1 MVRLGFI
8 IGFIA
13 TIGVL
18 LSGLAAYR
26 VHEQE
31 LTVNGI
37 AIARAIDVHASL
49 VQDRLTERELLARVA
64 SGLFRTP
71 SVVKANM
78 LQPLRSSI
86 YAFKTDFVVAGWIAR
101 LKPAELDA
109 ARAQL
114 ASAGF
119 PNPAIRSDDD
129 KPLGTGA
136 PDQPI
141 DVLMDVEP
149 RNKET
154 AGLAGRSYDQHPIL
168 GPMLAQAMDSGKP
181 VASDPLPL
189 LRSDGPIGL
198 VLAAPVLQEGE
209 AQPAGFV
216 TFSYELAPLMLANDD
231 LSLFSVVLRDPRN
244 PEVELIAN
252 HQGSVSSRLTAADGP
267 PPSMVRTVTFGG
279 RDWSLGYYAKT
290 NAVKRAEETAV
301 VVAAIGLALTAI
313 ICGLFGY
320 VAYNNLRLSREI
332 QVRIGFER
340 RLTAVID
347 ELNHRVKNIL
357 AVIQSIVTRTLRH
370 GSDIDVAREL
380 LIGRIHA
387 MSNVVSL
394 LSESQ
399 WQGVKLKGLFEARAI
414 PHAER
419 IAVSGPDIAVS
430 ARAAQS
436 LSLLFFELASHSD
449 EGLSL
454 VGKHPHIVAHWD
466 VTGEEPDTIFH
477 FRWEEFNTSEAT
489 RRADSDFGLIL
500 LDRVAPEAL
509 GGVSKRYFTDVSYV
523 YELTAPMETV
533 VDMTERDRTEQFAI
547 APRRAAMT
555 GQPSSL
561 RKQALPYHA
570 MSEVGK
576 GWSDADYHN
585 DWGYG
590 PACAGTT
597 NINRSSASAATQSTP
612 QSKLEVL
619 RRLRSSQ

>member
-13 TIGVL
+13 LIGVL

-26 VHEQE
+26 VHDQE
-31 LTVNGI
+31 LTLDGI
-37 AIARAIDVHASL
+37 AMARAIDVHASL

-64 SGLFRTP
+64 SGLFHAP
-71 SVVKANM
+71 SVIKADM
-78 LQPLRSSI
+78 LQPLRASI
-86 YAFKTDFVVAGWIAR
+86 YAFKTDFVVASWIAR
-101 LKPAELDA
+101 LKPNELDA
-109 ARAQL
+109 ARAEL
-114 ASAGF
+114 AKAGF
-119 PNPAIRSDDD
+119 PNPVIRGYND
-129 KPLGTGA
+129 A
-136 PDQPI
+136 PRDTRSLTQPI
-141 DVLMDVEP
+141 DVVMDVEP
-149 RNKET
+149 RNAQTT
-154 AGLAGRSYDQHPIL
+154 AFPGRSLDQNPIL
-168 GPMLAQAMDSGKP
+168 GSMFERAMTGGKP
-181 VASDPLPL
+181 VASDPVPL
-189 LRSDGPIGL
+189 MRPDGPVGL
-198 VLAAPVLQEGE
+198 VLAAPVLQDG
-209 AQPAGFV
+209 ASSPAGFV
-216 TFSYELAPLMLANDD
+216 TFSYELAPLMLTNDD
-231 LSLFSVVLRDPRN
+231 LSLFSVVLKDPRTAN
-244 PEVELIAN
+244 SELIAN
-252 HQGSVSSRLTAADGP
+252 DQGIVASRITDPDGP
-267 PPSMVRTVTFGG
+267 APSATRTVTFGG
-279 RDWSLGYYAKT
+279 RDWSLSYYAKT
-290 NAVKRAEETAV
+290 NAVKRAQQTAAI
-301 VVAAIGLALTAI
+301 VAAIGLALTGI

-454 VGKHPHIVAHWD
+454 VGKHPHIVAHWE
-466 VTGEEPDTIFH
+466 VTGEEPDAIFH
-477 FRWEEFNTSEAT
+477 FRWEEFNTSAAT
-489 RRADSDFGLIL
+489 RREDTDFGVIL

-509 GGVSKRYFTDVSYV
+509 GGTSQRYFTDVSYV
-523 YELTAPMETV
+523 YELTAPMATV
-533 VDMTERDRTEQFAI
+533 VDMTERDRTEQLS
-547 APRRAAMT
+547 APLKRA
-555 GQPSSL
+555 
-561 RKQALPYHA
+561 R
-570 MSEVGK
+570 
-576 GWSDADYHN
+576 
-585 DWGYG
+585 
-590 PACAGTT
+590 
-597 NINRSSASAATQSTP
+597 
-612 QSKLEVL
+612 
-619 RRLRSSQ
+619 

>member
-13 TIGVL
+13 LIGAL

-26 VHEQE
+26 VHDQE
-31 LTVNGI
+31 LAIEGI
-37 AIARAIDVHASL
+37 ALARAIDVHASL

-64 SGLFRTP
+64 AGLFRAP

-86 YAFKTDFVVAGWIAR
+86 YAFKTDFVIASWIAR
-101 LKPAELDA
+101 LRPSELDA
-109 ARAQL
+109 ARAEL
-114 ASAGF
+114 SSAGF
-119 PNPAIRSDDD
+119 SNPTIRNFDD
-129 KPLGTGA
+129 KPLDLRA
-136 PDQPI
+136 IKEPI
-141 DVLMDVEP
+141 NVVMDVEP
-149 RNKET
+149 RNAET
-154 AGLAGRSYDQHPIL
+154 KGIPGRVLDQEPTV
-168 GPMLAQAMDSGKP
+168 GRMLARAMADGKP
-181 VASDPLPL
+181 VASDPLNL
-189 LRSDGPIGL
+189 LRADGPVGL
-198 VLAAPVLQEGE
+198 VLAAPVVPEG
-209 AQPAGFV
+209 AAAPAGFV
-216 TFSYELAPLMLANDD
+216 TFSYELAPLMLTNDD
-231 LSLFSVVLRDPRN
+231 LSLFSVVLKDPRR
-244 PEVELIAN
+244 PDGELIAN
-252 HQGSVSSRLTAADGP
+252 DQGVVTSRTAEPDWPA
-267 PPSMVRTVTFGG
+267 PSATRTVTFGN
-279 RDWSLGYYAKT
+279 RDWSLSYYAKT
-290 NAVKRAEETAV
+290 NAAKRAAQ
-301 VVAAIGLALTAI
+301 AAAIAGTIGLALTVI
-313 ICGLFGY
+313 VCGLFGY

-454 VGKHPHIVAHWD
+454 VGKHPHIVVKWE
-466 VTGEEPDTIFH
+466 VTGEEPETVFS

-489 RRADSDFGLIL
+489 RRPDSDFGLIL

-509 GGVSKRYFTDVSYV
+509 GGISKRYFTEASYV
-523 YELTAPMETV
+523 YELTAPMVTV
-533 VDMTERDRTEQFAI
+533 IDMTERDRTERF
-547 APRRAAMT
+547 R
-555 GQPSSL
+555 
-561 RKQALPYHA
+561 
-570 MSEVGK
+570 
-576 GWSDADYHN
+576 
-585 DWGYG
+585 
-590 PACAGTT
+590 
-597 NINRSSASAATQSTP
+597 
-612 QSKLEVL
+612 
-619 RRLRSSQ
+619 

>member
-13 TIGVL
+13 LVGVL

-26 VHEQE
+26 VHDQE
-31 LTVNGI
+31 LTLDGI
-37 AIARAIDVHASL
+37 AMARAIDVHASL

-64 SGLFRTP
+64 SGLFHAP
-71 SVVKANM
+71 SVIKADM
-78 LQPLRSSI
+78 LQPLRTSI

-101 LKPAELDA
+101 LKPNELDA
-109 ARAQL
+109 ARAEL
-114 ASAGF
+114 VKAGF
-119 PNPAIRSDDD
+119 PDPSIRSYDDSPRD
-129 KPLGTGA
+129 TRALT
-136 PDQPI
+136 QPI

-149 RNKET
+149 RNDQT
-154 AGLAGRSYDQHPIL
+154 MAFPGRSLDQSPSL
-168 GPMLAQAMDSGKP
+168 GPMFTQAMAGGKP
-181 VASDPLPL
+181 VASDPIVP
-189 LRSDGPIGL
+189 RRGGPIGL
-198 VLAAPVLQEGE
+198 VLAAPVLQDG
-209 AQPAGFV
+209 ASVPAGFV
-216 TFSYELAPLMLANDD
+216 TFSYELAPLMLTNDD
-231 LSLFSVVLRDPRN
+231 LSLFSVVLKDPRTPN
-244 PEVELIAN
+244 GELIAN
-252 HQGSVSSRLTAADGP
+252 DQGVVSSRIADAAGP
-267 PPSMVRTVTFGG
+267 PPSATRIVTFGG

-290 NAVKRAEETAV
+290 NAVKRAQQTAAI
-301 VVAAIGLALTAI
+301 VAAIGLALTGI
-313 ICGLFGY
+313 VCGLFGY

-414 PHAER
+414 PHSDR
-419 IAVSGPDIAVS
+419 IAISGPDIAVS

-454 VGKHPHIVAHWD
+454 VGKHPHIVAHWE
-466 VTGEEPDTIFH
+466 VTGEAPDSIFH
-477 FRWEEFNTSEAT
+477 FRWEEFNTSAAT
-489 RRADSDFGLIL
+489 RRADTDFGVIL

-509 GGVSKRYFTDVSYV
+509 GGTSQRYFTDVSYV
-523 YELTAPMETV
+523 YELTAPMVTV
-533 VDMTERDRTEQFAI
+533 VDMTERDRTEQLS
-547 APRRAAMT
+547 AP
-555 GQPSSL
+555 L
-561 RKQALPYHA
+561 K
-570 MSEVGK
+570 
-576 GWSDADYHN
+576 
-585 DWGYG
+585 
-590 PACAGTT
+590 
-597 NINRSSASAATQSTP
+597 SA
-612 QSKLEVL
+612 
-619 RRLRSSQ
+619 R

>member
-8 IGFIA
+8 VGFIA
-13 TIGVL
+13 LIGAL

-26 VHEQE
+26 VHDQE
-31 LTVNGI
+31 LTLDGI
-37 AIARAIDVHASL
+37 AMARAIDVHASL

-64 SGLFRTP
+64 AGLFRAP
-71 SVVKANM
+71 NVIKANM

-86 YAFKTDFVVAGWIAR
+86 YAFKTDFVVATWIAR
-101 LKPAELDA
+101 LQPDELEA
-109 ARAQL
+109 ARTEL
-114 ASAGF
+114 ASEGF
-119 PNPAIRSDDD
+119 SNPAIRNYDD
-129 KPLGTGA
+129 KPLDTKVIERPLG
-136 PDQPI
+136 
-141 DVLMDVEP
+141 VLMDVEP
-149 RNKET
+149 RT
-154 AGLAGRSYDQHPIL
+154 AQTRAFPGRSLDQHPVL
-168 GPMLAQAMDSGKP
+168 GPMFERAMTEGKP
-181 VASDPLPL
+181 VASDPLTL
-189 LRSDGPIGL
+189 LGPSGPVGV
-198 VLAAPVLQEGE
+198 VLAAPVLQEGN
-209 AQPAGFV
+209 AAPAGFV

-231 LSLFSVVLRDPRN
+231 LSLFSVVLKDPRSTDQ
-244 PEVELIAN
+244 ELIA
-252 HQGSVSSRLTAADGP
+252 VSRDSIASRKVGP
-267 PPSMVRTVTFGG
+267 ESPSPSMLRTVSFGG

-290 NAVKRAEETAV
+290 NAVKRAQQTAAI
-301 VVAAIGLALTAI
+301 VAAIGLALTGI
-313 ICGLFGY
+313 VCGLFGY

-370 GSDIDVAREL
+370 GSDIDVSREL

-414 PHAER
+414 PHSER

-454 VGKHPHIVAHWD
+454 VGKHPHIVAHWEVIGQD
-466 VTGEEPDTIFH
+466 PDIFH

-509 GGVSKRYFTDVSYV
+509 GGTSKRYFTDVSYV

-533 VDMTERDRTEQFAI
+533 IDMTERDRTEQLS
-547 APRRAAMT
+547 APVNGR
-555 GQPSSL
+555 
-561 RKQALPYHA
+561 
-570 MSEVGK
+570 
-576 GWSDADYHN
+576 
-585 DWGYG
+585 
-590 PACAGTT
+590 
-597 NINRSSASAATQSTP
+597 
-612 QSKLEVL
+612 
-619 RRLRSSQ
+619 

>member
-1 MVRLGFI
+1 ML
-8 IGFIA
+8 
-13 TIGVL
+13 
-18 LSGLAAYR
+18 
-26 VHEQE
+26 
-31 LTVNGI
+31 
-37 AIARAIDVHASL
+37 
-49 VQDRLTERELLARVA
+49 
-64 SGLFRTP
+64 
-71 SVVKANM
+71 VKANM

-86 YAFKTDFVVAGWIAR
+86 YAFKTDFVVAGWVAR
-101 LKPAELDA
+101 LKPNELAAAQAE
-109 ARAQL
+109 L

-119 PNPAIRSDDD
+119 PNPRIRNFDDS
-129 KPLGTGA
+129 PLDNR
-136 PDQPI
+136 PLDMPI

-149 RNKET
+149 RNAETMSFAGRCLDRDPTLGPTLARAMT
-154 AGLAGRSYDQHPIL
+154 AGK
-168 GPMLAQAMDSGKP
+168 PM
-181 VASDPLPL
+181 ASDPIQL
-189 LRSDGPIGL
+189 LRPNGPIGL
-198 VLAAPVLQEGE
+198 VLAAPVLQEGA

-231 LSLFSVVLRDPRN
+231 LSLFSVVLKDSRDPS
-244 PEVELIAN
+244 VELIAN
-252 HQGSVSSRLTAADGP
+252 DQGVVTSRTVAQEAP
-267 PPSMVRTVTFGG
+267 APSMTRTATFGG
-279 RDWSLGYYAKT
+279 RDWTLGYYAKT
-290 NAVKRAEETAV
+290 NALRRAQQTAA
-301 VVAAIGLALTAI
+301 VVAAIGLALTGI

-466 VTGEEPDTIFH
+466 VTREDSDTIFR
-477 FRWEEFNTSEAT
+477 FRWEEFNTSAAT
-489 RRADSDFGLIL
+489 RREDSDFGVIL

-523 YELTAPMETV
+523 YELTAPMVTV
-533 VDMTERDRTEQFAI
+533 VDMTERDRTEQFS
-547 APRRAAMT
+547 M
-555 GQPSSL
+555 
-561 RKQALPYHA
+561 
-570 MSEVGK
+570 
-576 GWSDADYHN
+576 
-585 DWGYG
+585 
-590 PACAGTT
+590 PAKPG
-597 NINRSSASAATQSTP
+597 R
-612 QSKLEVL
+612 
-619 RRLRSSQ
+619 

>member
-1 MVRLGFI
+1 VVRLGFI

-13 TIGVL
+13 LIGVL

-26 VHEQE
+26 VHDQE
-31 LTVNGI
+31 LTVDGI
-37 AIARAIDVHASL
+37 ALARAMDVHASQ

-71 SVVKANM
+71 SVIKANM

-86 YAFKTDFVVAGWIAR
+86 YAFKTDFVVAGWVAR
-101 LKPAELDA
+101 LNPNELDA
-109 ARAQL
+109 ARAEL
-114 ASAGF
+114 KGAGF
-119 PNPAIRSDDD
+119 PNPAIRNDDD
-129 KPLGTGA
+129 QPLDTRA
-136 PDQPI
+136 LDQPT

-149 RNKET
+149 RNAET
-154 AGLAGRSYDQHPIL
+154 MASPGRSIDQNPVL
-168 GPMLAQAMDSGKP
+168 GPMLARAMAEGKP
-181 VASDPLPL
+181 IASDPLPL
-189 LRSDGPIGL
+189 LRSDGPAGL
-198 VLAAPVLQEGE
+198 VLAAPVLQQGGVS
-209 AQPAGFV
+209 PVGFV
-216 TFSYELAPLMLANDD
+216 TFSYDLASLMLTNDD
-231 LSLFSVVLRDPRN
+231 FSLFSVVLKDPRDPN
-244 PEVELIAN
+244 SELIAN
-252 HQGSVSSRLTAADGP
+252 QEGVVATRTASPQGPA
-267 PPSMVRTVTFGG
+267 PSMLRTVSFGG

-290 NAVKRAEETAV
+290 NSALRAEETAAF
-301 VVAAIGLALTAI
+301 VAAIGLALTAI
-313 ICGLFGY
+313 VCGLFGY

-454 VGKHPHIVAHWD
+454 VGKHPHIVAHWE
-466 VTGEEPDTIFH
+466 VSGEEPDTTFY
-477 FRWEEFNTSEAT
+477 FRWEEFNTSAAT
-489 RRADSDFGLIL
+489 RRADSDFGVIL

-509 GGVSKRYFTDVSYV
+509 GGLSKRYFTDVSYV

-533 VDMTERDRTEQFAI
+533 VDMTERDRAEQFAI
-547 APRRAAMT
+547 PTR
-555 GQPSSL
+555 L
-561 RKQALPYHA
+561 RK
-570 MSEVGK
+570 
-576 GWSDADYHN
+576 
-585 DWGYG
+585 
-590 PACAGTT
+590 
-597 NINRSSASAATQSTP
+597 
-612 QSKLEVL
+612 
-619 RRLRSSQ
+619 

>member
-1 MVRLGFI
+1 VVRLGFI

-13 TIGVL
+13 LIGVL

-26 VHEQE
+26 VHDQE
-31 LTVNGI
+31 LTVAGI
-37 AIARAIDVHASL
+37 AMARAIDVHASL

-64 SGLFRTP
+64 SGLFRAP
-71 SVVKANM
+71 SVIKANM

-86 YAFKTDFVVAGWIAR
+86 YAFKTDFVVASWIAR
-101 LKPAELDA
+101 LKPSELDA
-109 ARAQL
+109 ARAEL

-119 PNPAIRSDDD
+119 SNPTIRNFND
-129 KPLGTGA
+129 KPLDTRA
-136 PDQPI
+136 LDKPV

-149 RNKET
+149 RNAET
-154 AGLAGRSYDQHPIL
+154 MAFPGRALDQQPIL
-168 GPMLAQAMDSGKP
+168 GPMLARAMTDGKP
-181 VASDPLPL
+181 VASDPIPL
-189 LRSDGPIGL
+189 LRPNGPVGL
-198 VLAAPVLQEGE
+198 VLAAPVLQEE
-209 AQPAGFV
+209 VTQPAGFV
-216 TFSYELAPLMLANDD
+216 TFSYELAPLMLTNDD
-231 LSLFSVVLRDPRN
+231 LSLFSVVLKDPRN
-244 PEVELIAN
+244 PEGELIAN
-252 HQGSVSSRLTAADGP
+252 DQGVVTERTISQQGP
-267 PPSMVRTVTFGG
+267 APAMTRAVTFGG
-279 RDWSLGYYAKT
+279 RDWTLGYYPKI
-290 NAVKRAEETAV
+290 NAIKRAQQTAA
-301 VVAAIGLALTAI
+301 VVAAIGLALTGI

-454 VGKHPHIVAHWD
+454 VGKHPHIVAHWE
-466 VTGEEPDTIFH
+466 VTGEEPDTVFR
-477 FRWEEFNTSEAT
+477 FRWEEFNTSAAT
-489 RRADSDFGLIL
+489 RREDSDFGVIL

-533 VDMTERDRTEQFAI
+533 VDMTERDRTEQFATPPK
-547 APRRAAMT
+547 PRR
-555 GQPSSL
+555 
-561 RKQALPYHA
+561 
-570 MSEVGK
+570 
-576 GWSDADYHN
+576 
-585 DWGYG
+585 
-590 PACAGTT
+590 
-597 NINRSSASAATQSTP
+597 
-612 QSKLEVL
+612 
-619 RRLRSSQ
+619 

>member
-13 TIGVL
+13 LIGVL

-26 VHEQE
+26 VHDQE
-31 LTVNGI
+31 LAIEGI
-37 AIARAIDVHASL
+37 AFARAIDVHASL

-64 SGLFRTP
+64 SGLFRAP
-71 SVVKANM
+71 SVIKANM

-86 YAFKTDFVVAGWIAR
+86 YAFKTDFVIASWIAR
-101 LKPAELDA
+101 LKPDELKA
-109 ARAQL
+109 ARKEL
-114 ASAGF
+114 ASSGF
-119 PNPAIRSDDD
+119 PNPAIRDFDD
-129 KPLGTGA
+129 KPLDTQSL
-136 PDQPI
+136 DRPI
-141 DVLMDVEP
+141 DVLMDLEP
-149 RNKET
+149 RNKAT
-154 AGLAGRSYDQHPIL
+154 MAFAGRSVDHHPVL
-168 GPMLAQAMDSGKP
+168 GPMLARAMTEGKP
-181 VASDPLPL
+181 VASDPFPL
-189 LRSDGPIGL
+189 LRQDGPIGL
-198 VLAAPVLQEGE
+198 VLAAPVLQEGD
-209 AQPAGFV
+209 ADPAGFV

-231 LSLFSVVLRDPRN
+231 LSLFSVVLKDPRN
-244 PEVELIAN
+244 TDSELIAN
-252 HQGSVSSRLTAADGP
+252 DRGVVTSRTITQQAPAPSS
-267 PPSMVRTVTFGG
+267 MRTIAFGG

-290 NAVKRAEETAV
+290 NTLMRARQTAAI
-301 VVAAIGLALTAI
+301 VAAIGLALTGI
-313 ICGLFGY
+313 VCGLFGY

-370 GSDIDVAREL
+370 GSDVDVAREL

-399 WQGVKLKGLFEARAI
+399 WQGVKLQGLFEARAI

-454 VGKHPHIVAHWD
+454 VGKHPHIVAHWE
-466 VTGEEPDTIFH
+466 VTGDEPDTTFH
-477 FRWEEFNTSEAT
+477 FRWEEFNTSAAT
-489 RRADSDFGLIL
+489 RREDSDFGVIL

-509 GGVSKRYFTDVSYV
+509 GGISKRYFTDVSYV
-523 YELTAPMETV
+523 YELTAPMQTV
-533 VDMTERDRTEQFAI
+533 VDMTERDRTEQLS
-547 APRRAAMT
+547 APPRPGR
-555 GQPSSL
+555 
-561 RKQALPYHA
+561 
-570 MSEVGK
+570 
-576 GWSDADYHN
+576 
-585 DWGYG
+585 
-590 PACAGTT
+590 
-597 NINRSSASAATQSTP
+597 
-612 QSKLEVL
+612 
-619 RRLRSSQ
+619 

>member
-1 MVRLGFI
+1 VVRLGFI
-8 IGFIA
+8 IGLIA
-13 TIGVL
+13 LIGVL

-26 VHEQE
+26 VHDQE
-31 LTVNGI
+31 LAIEGI
-37 AIARAIDVHASL
+37 ALARAIDVHASL

-64 SGLFRTP
+64 SGLFRAP

-86 YAFKTDFVVAGWIAR
+86 YAFKTDFLIANWIAR
-101 LKPAELDA
+101 LRPNELDA
-109 ARAQL
+109 ARAEL
-114 ASAGF
+114 LSAGF
-119 PNPAIRSDDD
+119 SNPTIRNFDD
-129 KPLGTGA
+129 KPLDLRA
-136 PDQPI
+136 IKEPI
-141 DVLMDVEP
+141 NVVMDVEP
-149 RNKET
+149 RNAET
-154 AGLAGRSYDQHPIL
+154 KGIPGRVLDQEPTV
-168 GPMLAQAMDSGKP
+168 GRMLARAMADGKP
-181 VASDPLPL
+181 VASDPLSL
-189 LRSDGPIGL
+189 LRADGLIGL
-198 VLAAPVLQEGE
+198 MLAAPVVPEG
-209 AQPAGFV
+209 AASPAGFV
-216 TFSYELAPLMLANDD
+216 MFSYELAPLMLTNDD
-231 LSLFSVVLRDPRN
+231 LSLFSVALKDPRN
-244 PEVELIAN
+244 PDGELIAN
-252 HQGSVSSRLTAADGP
+252 EQGVVTSRTVEPDGP
-267 PPSMVRTVTFGG
+267 APSATRTVTFGN
-279 RDWSLGYYAKT
+279 RDWSLSYYAKT
-290 NAVKRAEETAV
+290 NAARRAAQ
-301 VVAAIGLALTAI
+301 AAAIAGTIGLALTVI
-313 ICGLFGY
+313 VCGLFGY

-454 VGKHPHIVAHWD
+454 VGKHPHIVVKWEI
-466 VTGEEPDTIFH
+466 TGEEPETVFS

-489 RRADSDFGLIL
+489 RRPDSDFGLIL

-509 GGVSKRYFTDVSYV
+509 GGTSKRYFTEASYV
-523 YELTAPMETV
+523 YELTAPMVTV
-533 VDMTERDRTEQFAI
+533 IDMTERDRTERF
-547 APRRAAMT
+547 R
-555 GQPSSL
+555 
-561 RKQALPYHA
+561 
-570 MSEVGK
+570 
-576 GWSDADYHN
+576 
-585 DWGYG
+585 
-590 PACAGTT
+590 
-597 NINRSSASAATQSTP
+597 
-612 QSKLEVL
+612 
-619 RRLRSSQ
+619 